1 MSTDVLAPSLFVLY
15 GAHPLDACGVPTA
28 ILFYTA
34 GVGGL
39 PGGVTLVCSLATL
52 VQRTDVVPCPRF
64 PPSSSPTFPPRPHLF
79 FCITF
84 HHSDPTPPFPSALSA
99 TRPRRVAG
107 RAQAGGVVAMAPFYL
122 LVRGKATQPVDIGAA
137 FFRALPAGA
146 FHPGPLETACRALD
160 AQRTATASLA
170 AVLAGAPGATLADG
184 GTKVLS
190 DYVSS
195 LNLFLPHAA
204 TVEARL
210 PWTDAFA
217 PTRSVAL
224 PLLSF
229 ERAAVL
235 ADLAVA
241 TAAAGAA
248 EARASAAEGHKAAL
262 KAFKVAAGLLGHLA
276 AAPPPIAA
284 ADVTVDLSSDGLA
297 ALRSAMLANAQMAY
311 YRVAVRAKV
320 SEGLASKLAAGVVK
334 LLDATAA
341 HCGAGGLE
349 ADLGARE
356 VLATPVAAAAR
367 LFSAEAHAHAAAVA
381 SAGHDMASQLGHLR
395 EATAALADAR
405 HIVRNKMPPGAA
417 IGDSILQRVGALE
430 GALSV
435 RQERA
440 DRENRSIYLQTASTS
455 LPNIEARIAVEP
467 ADVDAL
473 ATGTAGAD
481 PASVALFSST
491 RPGAAT
497 AARAAMAA
505 TAYARQPDG
514 TAAAAAADAAR
525 EREAAVAEVTAVAE
539 AMVDTDTR
547 TLRESYTALQESLLA
562 ADTAVAEVSSS
573 PVMRK
578 KDGSSSGGVGGSSN
592 AGPPLSA
599 EVLNNVRWAVGMGGL
614 RGLEDLSREVA
625 AMSQKVQYQV
635 STVER
640 ALAAEAAA
648 DERLRADAHGN
659 LQRPPSAELTRE
671 YVATLDRVKGELA
684 TAARSDAFVVERLA
698 SRRADLGRLD
708 GLGDLSGVTVGSGTS
723 GGGGVHQHH
732 HRGGFLGLGGL
743 GGGGRSDDKEDP
755 TAAVTRC
762 LDPLHP
768 QMTQARASLSAGE
781 DAVAAAELRG
791 ALGGI
796 SPDVSDVPTEPT
808 SRHEWAQSRAAA
820 ALVRPHAHAVRL
832 AAEARRAAGELD
844 KGVTAL
850 RRAADAASAA
860 GNDGDGSSSGGG
872 GGDSP
877 DLRARVAAAADAAGA
892 ARELHG
898 FLSQGV
904 TFYTKEG
911 EVLGKLLSDVDGWV
925 AARGWTRTRRWR
937 HGWVS
942 WALGAGVGGLG
953 SPGTCRRPTL
963 GGGRGRDAGR
973 GGLTRGP
980 RVARGGWGEARTPA
994 RRGQGQAASSGR
1006 SGATT
1011 APTGVTSRSVVC
1023 GWVGGW
1029 V

>member
-1 MSTDVLAPSLFVLY
+1 
-15 GAHPLDACGVPTA
+15 
-28 ILFYTA
+28 
-34 GVGGL
+34 
-39 PGGVTLVCSLATL
+39 
-52 VQRTDVVPCPRF
+52 
-64 PPSSSPTFPPRPHLF
+64 
-79 FCITF
+79 
-84 HHSDPTPPFPSALSA
+84 
-99 TRPRRVAG
+99 
-107 RAQAGGVVAMAPFYL
+107 MAPFYL

-184 GTKVLS
+184 GTQVLT

-195 LNLFLPHAA
+195 LNLFLPHSA

-235 ADLAVA
+235 VNLAVA

-320 SEGLASKLAAGVVK
+320 SDSLASKLAAGVVK

-356 VLATPVAAAAR
+356 VLATPVAAASR
-367 LFSAEAHAHAAAVA
+367 LFSAEAHSHAAAVA

-395 EATAALADAR
+395 EASASLADAR
-405 HIVRNKMPPGAA
+405 QILRDKMPPGAA
-417 IGDSILQRVGALE
+417 IVSTMLQRVGALE
-430 GALSV
+430 GALSL

-473 ATGTAGAD
+473 ATGTSGAD
-481 PASVALFSST
+481 PATVALFSST
-491 RPGAAT
+491 RPGVATVDRGAT
-497 AARAAMAA
+497 AG

-514 TAAAAAADAAR
+514 ATAAAVDSARDRQAAA
-525 EREAAVAEVTAVAE
+525 AEVRAVAE

-547 TLRESYTALQESLLA
+547 SLHESYTALRDSLLA

-573 PVMRK
+573 PVMHK
-578 KDGSSSGGVGGSSN
+578 KGGSSSGGGGSSD

-625 AMSQKVQYQV
+625 AMCQKVQYQV
-635 STVER
+635 ATVDR
-640 ALAAEAAA
+640 ALAAEASA

-659 LQRPPSAELTRE
+659 VQRPPSAELNRE

-684 TAARSDAFVVERLA
+684 SAARSDAFVVDRLA
-698 SRRADLGRLD
+698 SKRADLSRLD

-723 GGGGVHQHH
+723 GGAHHHH
-732 HRGGFLGLGGL
+732 HRGGFFGLGGL
-743 GGGGRSDDKEDP
+743 GSGGRSSDKDDP
-755 TAAVTRC
+755 TAEVTRC
-762 LDPLHP
+762 LDALHP
-768 QMTQARASLSAGE
+768 LMTQARASLSAGE
-781 DAVAAAELRG
+781 DAGVVAELRG
-791 ALGGI
+791 ALSGV
-796 SPDVSDVPTEPT
+796 SPDASDAPTEPT
-808 SRHEWAQSRAAA
+808 SRHEWAQSRAAS

-832 AAEARRAAGELD
+832 AAEARRVAGELD
-844 KGVTAL
+844 TGVTGL
-850 RRAADAASAA
+850 RRAAEAATGAA
-860 GNDGDGSSSGGG
+860 GNNGDGGKSGGG

-877 DLRARVAAAADAAGA
+877 ELRARVAAAADGAAA

-911 EVLGKLLSDVDGWV
+911 EVLSKLLADVDGWV
-925 AARGWTRTRRWR
+925 AARGMDADATLAARLGELGIGGGTR
-937 HGWVS
+937 
-942 WALGAGVGGLG
+942 
-953 SPGTCRRPTL
+953 
-963 GGGRGRDAGR
+963 GGGRPPIRVDQSCGGGGR
-973 GGLTRGP
+973 
-980 RVARGGWGEARTPA
+980 RTG
-994 RRGQGQAASSGR
+994 RRG
-1006 SGATT
+1006 
-1011 APTGVTSRSVVC
+1011 V
-1023 GWVGGW
+1023 
-1029 V
+1029 